1 MPILS
6 LRVFTFDWLKIAL
19 GVGAI
24 SGLVALVCLGC
35 VVWANGNSRNLAL
48 AGGALV
54 GAIVLMAIQL
64 AFELRAATEQ
74 DFFSVEY
81 TIDRAVPY
89 IRQWIYGIHGSGW
102 RLGVEEGAGRAL
114 GQSHPE
120 LFITGDRDKLTRDM
134 VVFSTLAFF
143 FWEQRDWQLKRTI
156 FKGKTTGT
164 NIQTMLGSR
173 PDECTMISGDMV
185 IDMLR
190 RAGNSFASASEPLQR
205 RSVCFPPKST
215 LKILPDSLV
224 LTNPYCEISFSFEPS
239 GGVHFTKPRTGG
251 DVPQLPSDGGAQLE
265 SRLTGIR
272 VTITYSA
279 LRAQD
284 VKMTKYQ
291 DWTKQM
297 LEGLRDWFEAADQ

>member
-6 LRVFTFDWLKIAL
+6 LRVFAFDWLKIAL

-35 VVWANGNSRNLAL
+35 VIWANGNSRNLAL
-48 AGGALV
+48 AAGALV

-64 AFELRAATEQ
+64 AFELRAVTEQ

-89 IRQWIYGIHGSGW
+89 IRQWIYSVHGSGW
-102 RLGVEEGAGRAL
+102 RLSVEEGAGRAL

-120 LFITGDRDKLTRDM
+120 LFLIGDREKLTRDM
-134 VVFSTLAFF
+134 AVFSTLAFF

-173 PDECTMISGDMV
+173 PDECTMISGETV

-190 RAGNSFASASEPLQR
+190 TVGNSFASAGEPLQR

-224 LTNPYCEISFSFEPS
+224 LTNPYCEISLSFEPS
-239 GGVHFTKPRTGG
+239 GGVHFTKPGTGG
-251 DVPQLPSDGGAQLE
+251 DVPQLPSDGGAQFE

-272 VTITYSA
+272 VNIIYSA

-291 DWTKQM
+291 NQTKQM
-297 LEGLRDWFEAADQ
+297 FEGLRDWFESADQ